1 MEPEERSPSVAY
13 EAFDADSHLSGVV
26 GICLSLEWDNFG
38 YDPDLTRKSLTAPG
52 VTAIIAVAWEPGE
65 VVGFAQAFSD
75 GVFQA
80 HLGLLAVD
88 EGWRRR
94 GVGRRLVE
102 EAFAR
107 GGGRAYGPYVFG
119 RGPELLQVVQA

>member
-52 VTAIIAVAWEPGE
+52 VTAIIAVAREPGE

-80 HLGLLAVD
+80 HLGMLAVD

-94 GVGRRLVE
+94 GVLAEGSWKKPLRGWGPSVWTLRL
-102 EAFAR
+102 R
-107 GGGRAYGPYVFG
+107 TRA
-119 RGPELLQVVQA
+119 